1 MESSINKRNWW
12 IVLVVATILAFAVLL
27 IQRQWLPDYELAA
40 FLLVVVILGI
50 AFYWVYTIDKE
61 GLWWAQI
68 PALAMFVLLA
78 TGVVAYLTPKDA
90 SNSSPYGVITLG
102 LGAAVIGLVLKRPT
116 AKFVL
121 YVIAIITLLVGILML
136 PLDLIWKVIL
146 IIVEAVV
153 IGYLAWQAMRQ
164 STKK

>member
-1 MESSINKRNWW
+1 MESSITKRNWW
-12 IVLVVATILAFAVLL
+12 VVLVGATILAFAVLL

-40 FLLVVVILGI
+40 FVLIVIILGI
-50 AFYWVYTIDKE
+50 AFYWVYTIDKQ

-78 TGVVAYLTPKDA
+78 TGIVAYLTPKDA

-102 LGAAVIGLVLKRPT
+102 LGAALIGFVLKRPT

-121 YVIAIITLLVGILML
+121 YAIAIITLLVGILML
-136 PLDLIWKVIL
+136 PLDLIWKIIL
-146 IIVEAVV
+146 IVVEIVL
-153 IGYLAWQAMRQ
+153 IGALAWKAMRP
-164 STKK
+164 ST